1 MISPEQY
8 SFYLEKKIF
17 KNLKYKFEDNHEI
30 LVFSF
35 TTIFNYIFKKYGNI
49 AGEYATKS
57 PLVLT
62 EENKDQVEIY
72 DCHENYSINV
82 SEKTI
87 QELAKILADIA
98 AN

>member
-1 MISPEQY
+1 MDTNQIEYYY
-8 SFYLEKKIF
+8 S
-17 KNLKYKFEDNHEI
+17 
-30 LVFSF
+30 
-35 TTIFNYIFKKYGNI
+35 
-49 AGEYATKS
+49 GEYATKS

-98 AN
+98 ANWREITEEEYNQITNS